1 MPIQCRY
8 CADTADIGAIRLAM
22 MDSIKI
28 HHKIFFD
35 FGLYEKV
42 LTGRRFSSDCHYG
55 TGTFHGSVEAII
67 YSCSVGQI
75 FAVLCSGQF

>member
-1 MPIQCRY
+1 MPILCRY
-8 CADTADIGAIRLAM
+8 CADTADISAIRFAM

-42 LTGRRFSSDCHYG
+42 LTGWGDFM
-55 TGTFHGSVEAII
+55 
-67 YSCSVGQI
+67 VGQFYGGAI
-75 FAVLCSGQF
+75 LWRGDFMVG